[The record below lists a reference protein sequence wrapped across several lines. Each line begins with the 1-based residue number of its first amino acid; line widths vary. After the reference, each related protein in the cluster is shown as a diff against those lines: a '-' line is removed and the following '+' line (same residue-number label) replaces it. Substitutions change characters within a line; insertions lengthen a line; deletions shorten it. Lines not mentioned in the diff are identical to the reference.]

1 MTKEKKSRLMS
12 YIAIAVSLIC
22 LTATVLLI
30 VRFIQTVQE
39 ANFAYVNL
47 NLPTYYAFDTLH
59 TLTTTTKA
67 TYQFFIN

>member
-47 NLPTYYAFDTLH
+47 NLL
-59 TLTTTTKA
+59 LTSLLS
-67 TYQFFIN
+67 NPSLG